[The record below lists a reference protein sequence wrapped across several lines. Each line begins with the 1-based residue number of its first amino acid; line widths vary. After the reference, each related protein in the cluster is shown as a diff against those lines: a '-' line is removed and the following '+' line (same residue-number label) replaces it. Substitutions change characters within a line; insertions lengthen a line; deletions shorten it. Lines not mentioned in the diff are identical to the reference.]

1 MKEIITKQVKNTKDE
16 REIIKII
23 HDYIIN
29 NTKYDSDKSDRNI
42 EKYNSNIA
50 YGPLLQGYGLCG
62 GYTDA
67 MAIFLDYYD
76 IPNYKVISEN
86 HIWNAVYLNNK
97 WYHLDLTWDDPVMKD
112 GSNTLEYTFFLIT
125 TKELEEQATNQHI
138 FNKSVFSEVA
148 K

>member
-1 MKEIITKQVKNTKDE
+1 
-16 REIIKII
+16 
-23 HDYIIN
+23 
-29 NTKYDSDKSDRNI
+29 
-42 EKYNSNIA
+42 
-50 YGPLLQGYGLCG
+50 
-62 GYTDA
+62 

>member
-1 MKEIITKQVKNTKDE
+1 MKEIITKQVKNAKDE

>member
-16 REIIKII
+16 RDIIKII